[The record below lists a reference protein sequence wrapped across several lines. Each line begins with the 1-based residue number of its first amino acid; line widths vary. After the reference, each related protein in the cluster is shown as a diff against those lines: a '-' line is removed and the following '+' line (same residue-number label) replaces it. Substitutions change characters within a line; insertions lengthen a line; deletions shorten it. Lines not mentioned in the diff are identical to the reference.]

1 MTEHELLRNRLPRPR
16 KGQGVD
22 PVDFQI
28 LEHIKDNPRISS
40 REISEALGVAEI
52 TVRRRR
58 GRLEDAG
65 YIRYFAL
72 PNPRLLGY
80 LDEMVWVKVEPA
92 CLISVAKA
100 LAASPRTRD
109 VDIMNGP
116 FNLLVTGYFAS
127 PDDFLNFLTEDV
139 AQLPGVVETQAAN
152 SLRTVKRYFTELD
165 PVVERVE

>member
-1 MTEHELLRNRLPRPR
+1 MTAHEVLRNKLPEPR
-16 KGQGVD
+16 RGRGVD
-22 PVDFQI
+22 ATDFQI
-28 LEHIKDNPRISS
+28 LEFIKDHPRISS
-40 REISEALGVAEI
+40 REIASALHVAEI

-58 GRLEDAG
+58 TRLEEGG

-92 CLISVAKA
+92 ALIPVARA

-127 PDDFLNFLTEDV
+127 PDDFLDFLTQDI
-139 AQLPGVVETQAAN
+139 AQLAGVLETQAAN

-165 PVVERVE
+165 PVVEKVE